1 MDMSNEMQTD
11 DMVLGKDTIDRIVEK
26 RRPCLIR
33 FKSMQEIINKHA
45 AWFDGYGNLHVSGQ
59 RWNSG
64 NDSLAPSYFH
74 MLGKDVELLTHH
86 SFPDWCI
93 EHQWQDLFEPNM
105 ALRAI
110 ASGKLEPERAVEIAK
125 KAVSEI
131 K

>member
-1 MDMSNEMQTD
+1 MKTD
-11 DMVLGKDTIDRIVEK
+11 DEVMGEKTVDRIVEK
-26 RRPCLIR
+26 RRDVLIKFR
-33 FKSMQEIINKHA
+33 SMEDLITTTG
-45 AWFDGYGNLHVSGQ
+45 AWFDGYGNLRVSSM

-74 MLGKDVELLTHH
+74 YLGKSVKFQTHH

-93 EHQWQDLFEPNM
+93 EREWQDLFEPNM

-110 ASGKLEPERAVEIAK
+110 ASGKLSPERMVEIAE
-125 KAVSEI
+125 KAVLV